1 MRRRRRSERRG
12 LVSPRGHSLG
22 FLLLLLLLL
31 LCLPRSKLTG
41 EHFTEAAGKSH
52 AREACGLHRR
62 FSSVIFQGISASA
75 TEIEPDPLLPFPLFF
90 FFSSFFLPFF
100 LSFLITE
107 SILGARCSVLD
118 LNVFRGKTKIRPS
131 VRVRIELA
139 SAVMQRDAAT
149 SARQK
154 GAIPESG
161 SPVAEKKK
169 TKKERARRSGG
180 RVEGRGAEKR
190 RWHSPPPPSR
200 PHLAT
205 GGDSRGPNA
214 AQCPIIRLTGLSCPR
229 WGTMISPGGSGGLGV
244 LLSRSVFF

>member
-169 TKKERARRSGG
+169 RKRRG
-180 RVEGRGAEKR
+180 REEVEGEWKDAEQK
-190 RWHSPPPPSR
+190 SVGGTLLLPPPVPTLLQAAIHAGPMR
-200 PHLAT
+200 P
-205 GGDSRGPNA
+205 NV
-214 AQCPIIRLTGLSCPR
+214 RLF
-229 WGTMISPGGSGGLGV
+229 V
-244 LLSRSVFF
+244 